1 MVLRAVEPGF
11 VDDVSEVLETFISEG
26 GRQGPILV
34 AEIVVN
40 DLDGAI
46 LGKHGDSR
54 VGDGVLGLAQ
64 QSGRVSQGVDAT
76 CRRHG

>member
-11 VDDVSEVLETFISEG
+11 VDDVAEVLETFISEG
-26 GRQGPILV
+26 GRQSPILV
-34 AEIVVN
+34 AEIAVD

-46 LGKHGDSR
+46 LGKHADRG
-54 VGDGVLGLAQ
+54 VEAGVLGLAQ
-64 QSGRVSQGVDAT
+64 QSGSVSQGVDAA